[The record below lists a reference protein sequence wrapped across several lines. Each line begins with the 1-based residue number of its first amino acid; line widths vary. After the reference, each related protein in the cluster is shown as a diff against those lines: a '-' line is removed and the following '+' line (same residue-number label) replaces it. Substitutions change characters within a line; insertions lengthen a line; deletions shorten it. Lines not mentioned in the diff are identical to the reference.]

1 LKYSMPY
8 YVAVFAAFAACSSS
22 ADDESSS
29 QWGLG
34 LAGVVSD
41 NPYAGRGIRYRPF
54 PLITYDSDRL
64 FFEGIT
70 AGVHLLDTSALEL
83 DFIVEANFDGVDA
96 EDFGARE
103 LAANGIDRGLLA
115 DRKDS
120 ADAGF
125 DVSLSGSYGELKF
138 QALAD
143 VLDASG
149 GYEVSASYGYPFA
162 LSQRMVLTPS
172 IGAKWQ
178 SADRADYYYGILDE
192 EAARGVTN
200 YRPGSVVIPEVGLDL
215 KYSLADR
222 WLLLG
227 NVKYRA
233 LPGKVEDS
241 PLLDSGQSVRFF
253 IGVLRAF

>member
-1 LKYSMPY
+1 MPY
-8 YVAVFAAFAACSSS
+8 YVAVLAAFSVSS
-22 ADDESSS
+22 ASADESPS

-34 LAGVVSD
+34 LGAVVSD
-41 NPYAGRGIRYRPF
+41 NPYAGRRTRYRPF
-54 PLITYDSDRL
+54 PLISYDSDRL

-70 AGVHLLDTSALEL
+70 AGVHLLDTSTLEIDL
-83 DFIVEANFDGVDA
+83 IAEANLDGIDA
-96 EDFGARE
+96 EDLGTRE
-103 LAANGIDRGLLA
+103 LAQNGIDRALLE

-120 ADAGF
+120 ADVGF
-125 DVSLSGSYGELKF
+125 DVSFSGRFGELEF

-149 GYEVSASYGYPFA
+149 GYEASVSYGYPFA
-162 LSQRMVLTPS
+162 LSQRLVLTPTL
-172 IGAKWQ
+172 GAKWQ

-192 EAARGVTN
+192 EVARGVPS

-215 KYSLADR
+215 KYSLAER

-227 NVKYRA
+227 NAKYRT

-241 PLLDSGQSVRFF
+241 PLLDSGQSMRFF

>member
-1 LKYSMPY
+1 LKYSLPS
-8 YVAVFAAFAACSSS
+8 VAVFAALAACSAS
-22 ADDESSS
+22 AEESSS

-34 LAGVVSD
+34 LGAVASD
-41 NPYAGRGIRYRPF
+41 NPYAGRRARYRPF

-64 FFEGIT
+64 FFEGLT
-70 AGVHLLDTSALEL
+70 GGVHLLDTSALEL
-83 DFIVEANFDGVDA
+83 DFIVEANLDGIDA

-103 LAANGIDRGLLA
+103 LAANGIDRALLA

-125 DVSLSGSYGELKF
+125 DVGLETPYGELKL
-138 QALAD
+138 QALVD

-149 GYEVSASYGYPFA
+149 GYEVSASYGYPVP
-162 LSQRMVLTPS
+162 LSQRLVLTPS
-172 IGAKWQ
+172 VGAKWQ

-192 EAARGVTN
+192 EVARGVRN

-215 KYSLADR
+215 QYSLAER

-241 PLLDSGQSVRFF
+241 PLLDSGQSIRVF